1 MTKIITSNESKTGYA
16 IQDGDLILNIDEIV
30 DDGKTLKLPENSSN
44 RRYYSIRKVQEGK
57 TELTYKASMT
67 YGPRTPK
74 KNWADYLTEEER
86 QIIEDIKNLCLQR
99 MEADKPSVQELEL
112 RKLIEKRD
120 RLMAKI
126 AELSIN

>member
-1 MTKIITSNESKTGYA
+1 MTKIIITNESKTGYA
-16 IQDGDLILNIDEIV
+16 LDDNGTILNIDEIV

-44 RRYYSIRKVQEGK
+44 RRYYSVKKVQEGK

-67 YGPRTPK
+67 YGPREPK
-74 KNWADYLTEEER
+74 KKWEDYLSDEER
-86 QIIEDIKNLCLQR
+86 QVIEDIKNLCLQR

-126 AELSIN
+126 AELTIN